1 MRFHPPQIC
10 EMMNFF
16 GKEFRKKKKLKK
28 PSRVNWKSVT
38 LGNLQ
43 KKTVKILDLLVW
55 WGGGKKWKIFSQ
67 MVVKNGDLLMVE
79 SKNNTLNK
87 HKKWFSIYPTANYH
101 RNRKIHLIQKSIFK
115 TVNFPLLCSF
125 TGGKTCLGSPFGVF
139 FRNSTKGM
147 VENRRENPYFRK
159 GSTPKTVRKNPVV

>member
-101 RNRKIHLIQKSIFK
+101 RNRKSTLSKKASSKRWIFHCYVRLPEGK
-115 TVNFPLLCSF
+115 LASVPLLASF
-125 TGGKTCLGSPFGVF
+125 LETLQK
-139 FRNSTKGM
+139 
-147 VENRRENPYFRK
+147 EW
-159 GSTPKTVRKNPVV
+159 